1 MLIVNI
7 SGMMQSVA
15 GTKQPSLASLA
26 DNLRCVV
33 KSCWSLPPFFSSKYI
48 ILLWFRADLKYMIYV
63 VGKRFVFRLNQSIDI
78 YNKPLQ
84 LLSTTFSCEIFELK
98 DSTCYV

>member
-26 DNLRCVV
+26 
-33 KSCWSLPPFFSSKYI
+33 
-48 ILLWFRADLKYMIYV
+48 
-63 VGKRFVFRLNQSIDI
+63 IDI

>member
-33 KSCWSLPPFFSSKYI
+33 KSFEVCRHFLAQN
-48 ILLWFRADLKYMIYV
+48 ILYFCGFVLIYV

-78 YNKPLQ
+78 YNKPL
-84 LLSTTFSCEIFELK
+84 K
-98 DSTCYV
+98 